1 MNKIR
6 NFSIIAHIDHG
17 KSTLSDR
24 IIEFCGGL
32 SKREMKAQVLDTLEL
47 ERERGITIK
56 AQSVALTYTD
66 DQEYQFN
73 LIDTPGHVDFSYEV
87 SRSLAACEGAL
98 LVVDGSQGVEAQ
110 TLSTCY
116 KAIDLGL
123 EVIPVINKIDLP
135 QAEPER
141 VKKEIEE
148 IIGIDA
154 SEALSVSAKDGTNLN
169 ELMQQIAHK
178 IPAPKKSDEE
188 NLQALIIDSWYD
200 NFLGV
205 ISLIRI
211 FSGQLKKGD
220 KFIVKSTGQTFTA
233 DTIGKFTP
241 KKVPCDVLNQGE
253 VGYLVASVK
262 DLKSVPVG
270 DTLVAAKFPET
281 KELDG
286 FEEVKPQVFASFF
299 PIESNDYQ
307 AFREALQKLNL
318 NDASLVFEPEN
329 SEILGSGF
337 RCGFLGTLHME
348 VVKERLEREYDLDLI
363 TTAPSVAYEV
373 LKTNGEE
380 LSISSPAELPT
391 PNEIEEIREPI
402 IKSTVLCPNKY
413 VGDVIELAMS
423 KRGVQKDL
431 QYLGGQVSII
441 FEMPLSEIVMD
452 FFDILKSKSQGYA
465 SVDFVFDR
473 FQKADLVIW
482 VGEDLESFL
491 PTALKSIPK
500 NSVVFPLLEQSGLKK
515 SSREECLK
523 KGDLIITN
531 QPLGDDELKLIK
543 PNSTILGMIN
553 PFGNQALIE
562 SCSNLKINLVSMEFI
577 PRITRAQK
585 MDVLSSQANLAGY
598 VAVIESAKH
607 LSTALPMM
615 MTAAGTLKPA
625 KVFVIGVGV
634 AGLQAIATAKRL
646 GARVE
651 AFDTR
656 DVVEEQVN
664 SLGAKFVKIDLGDT
678 GQTEQGYAKELTPE
692 QISKQ
697 KELQSLV
704 CERSDIV
711 ITTAQIFGR
720 PAPKIIDK
728 ATIKKMKPGSVI
740 LDMAVETG
748 GNVEGSVTDEVVD
761 INGVKVV
768 GISYLA
774 SKVSSHASFALSNN
788 IINWITDF
796 YDEESHILNFDF
808 EDEVIQSS
816 VLAYEG
822 KIMNERFA

>member
-32 SKREMKAQVLDTLEL
+32 TKREMKSQVLDTLEL

-56 AQSVALTYTD
+56 AQSVALNYTD
-66 DQEYQFN
+66 DKEYLFN

-154 SEALSVSAKDGTNLN
+154 SDALSVSAKDGTGLDD
-169 ELMQQIAHK
+169 LMRQIAHK
-178 IPAPKKSDEE
+178 IPPPKSSNEK

-211 FSGQLKKGD
+211 FSGELNKGE

-233 DTIGKFTP
+233 ESIGKFTP
-241 KKVPCDVLNQGE
+241 KKVACDKLSQGE
-253 VGYLVASVK
+253 VGYLVANVK

-270 DTLVAAKFPET
+270 DTLISAKHPDTNQLE
-281 KELDG
+281 G

-307 AFREALQKLNL
+307 TFREALQKLNL

-329 SEILGSGF
+329 SEILGSGL

-348 VVKERLEREYDLDLI
+348 VVKERLEREYNLDLI
-363 TTAPSVAYEV
+363 TTAPSVAYEI
-373 LKTNGEE
+373 LRTNGEE
-380 LSISSPAELPT
+380 SFISSPAELPT
-391 PNEIEEIREPI
+391 VNEIEEIREPI
-402 IKSTVLCPNKY
+402 IKSTILCPDKY
-413 VGDVIELAMS
+413 VGDVIELAIA

-452 FFDILKSKSQGYA
+452 FFDLLKSKSQGYA

-473 FQKADLVIW
+473 YQKADLVK
-482 VGEDLESFL
+482 VDVAVNGL
-491 PTALKSIPK
+491 
-500 NSVVFPLLEQSGLKK
+500 VVDS
-515 SSREECLK
+515 
-523 KGDLIITN
+523 
-531 QPLGDDELKLIK
+531 
-543 PNSTILGMIN
+543 
-553 PFGNQALIE
+553 
-562 SCSNLKINLVSMEFI
+562 
-577 PRITRAQK
+577 
-585 MDVLSSQANLAGY
+585 LSSIMHRSDAQRKGRD
-598 VAVIESAKH
+598 I
-607 LSTALPMM
+607 
-615 MTAAGTLKPA
+615 
-625 KVFVIGVGV
+625 
-634 AGLQAIATAKRL
+634 AKRL
-646 GARVE
+646 REVIPRQMFEIPIQIMLGSKIIARESVK
-651 AFDTR
+651 AFRKNVTAKLYGGDVTR
-656 DVVEEQVN
+656 KKKLLE
-664 SLGAKFVKIDLGDT
+664 
-678 GQTEQGYAKELTPE
+678 
-692 QISKQ
+692 KQ
-697 KELQSLV
+697 K
-704 CERSDIV
+704 
-711 ITTAQIFGR
+711 AG
-720 PAPKIIDK
+720 K
-728 ATIKKMKPGSVI
+728 KKMKQIG
-740 LDMAVETG
+740 
-748 GNVEGSVTDEVVD
+748 
-761 INGVKVV
+761 KVA
-768 GISYLA
+768 LPQEA
-774 SKVSSHASFALSNN
+774 FLSFLSTEKN
-788 IINWITDF
+788 
-796 YDEESHILNFDF
+796 
-808 EDEVIQSS
+808 
-816 VLAYEG
+816 
-822 KIMNERFA
+822 K